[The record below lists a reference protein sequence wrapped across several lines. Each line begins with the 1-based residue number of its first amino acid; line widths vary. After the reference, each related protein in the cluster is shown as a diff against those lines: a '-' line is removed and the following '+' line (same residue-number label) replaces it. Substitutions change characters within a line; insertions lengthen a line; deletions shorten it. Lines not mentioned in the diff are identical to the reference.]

1 MKRIFIV
8 LLLVVGLAV
17 VQSCSDYVQSVD
29 PRQDLIQDAALN
41 DPTQI
46 PFLVQGVQRQFVRIY
61 AQTNTLSGGLSDELI
76 FDNRVPNATFPTF
89 QDLDN
94 GLPLLDNN
102 SVNNN
107 WAVMGQAYFTAQN
120 LLDRVGKI
128 NFGSNAASKN
138 TALFNAY
145 LYGGLVRY
153 MYAAYYGLKEQQ
165 GGGVINGGPF
175 IPSANLTDSA
185 LNYLNQALAVAAN
198 DLQRRQVNTVIAK
211 VNLADARYAAART
224 AAQNGLK
231 SGDGALSA
239 LYEQATIANQW
250 YFDAG
255 LGRSQYV
262 PASRYADYI
271 AADKDEG
278 IVIAGTVAGGAFSV
292 PGNTEAD
299 LQNFANTRRIVL
311 YGPFTSSGFKY
322 HLQGKYP
329 NQGSPAPVVTWQEN
343 SLILAETALRVSNS
357 ESEALTNVNAVRSF
371 YKLTTRTTTNLDSVY
386 IERDK
391 TLFGMGQRLIDQRRF
406 NKWHLGATTW
416 RYMPIGLP
424 ERQTN
429 PNLQGN

>member
-1 MKRIFIV
+1 MKRLFIV
-8 LLLVVGLAV
+8 LLLVVGLAG
-17 VQSCSDYVQSVD
+17 VQSCSDYVQGVD

-41 DPTQI
+41 DPAQV
-46 PFLVQGVQRQFVRIY
+46 PFLVQGVQRQFVRVY
-61 AQTNTLSGGLSDELI
+61 AQTNTLVGGLSDELI
-76 FDNRVPNATFPTF
+76 FDTRVPNATFPTF

-107 WAVMGQAYFTAQN
+107 WAVMGQAYFTSQN
-120 LLDRVGKI
+120 LLERVGKI
-128 NFGSNAASKN
+128 DFGSSTANKN
-138 TALFNAY
+138 LALFNAY
-145 LYGGLVRY
+145 LYGGLIRH

-175 IPSANLTDSA
+175 IPSVALTDSA
-185 LNYLNQALAVAAN
+185 LNYLNLALGVAAN

-211 VNLADARYAAART
+211 VNLADGRYAAART

-231 SGDGALSA
+231 SGDAALSA

-255 LGRSQYV
+255 MGRAQYV
-262 PASRYADYI
+262 PNSRYAAYV

-278 IVIAGTVAGGAFSV
+278 VVLPGTVSGGVFTV
-292 PGNTEAD
+292 PGTTETD
-299 LQNFANTRRIVL
+299 LQNYSNTRRIVL
-311 YGPFTSSGFKY
+311 YGPFTSSGLTY
-322 HLQGKYP
+322 HVQGKYP

-343 SLILAETALRVSNS
+343 ELILAETALRVSNS
-357 ESEALTNVNAVRSF
+357 ESAALTSVNAVRSF
-371 YKLTTRTTTNLDSVY
+371 YKLSPRTTTNLDSVY

-424 ERQTN
+424 ERSAN